1 MFYCPKL
8 ERKTTD
14 PMSLLTLKSVK
25 CVDFNS
31 GKNKCLQ
38 LFNDDSK
45 KGTEIVKATCT
56 WCEHISRM
64 QPLHLKPLLPRWKV
78 FAQSPTAEKW
88 CGMIFMRYPSH
99 AFSGWPTEEHTR
111 GSRGEIDFHLRAG
124 PMLWALIV
132 AYLSSELI
140 SGLAKRWR
148 RKDNKYA
155 TRCYSSAF
163 RAHLSTGRKSWKTVT
178 EKEIKNLFSV
188 DVLLPDFCRNRTW
201 PSRRLWALKRS
212 NRNVWCDYAPCPRL
226 F

>member
-1 MFYCPKL
+1 
-8 ERKTTD
+8 
-14 PMSLLTLKSVK
+14 MSLLTPKSVK

-124 PMLWALIV
+124 PMLRALIV

-155 TRCYSSAF
+155 TRCYSSAWWREILELASVLVVNPEKRWRKKKLKF
-163 RAHLSTGRKSWKTVT
+163 FFLWMFCCQIFAVIKLGRAVVCERWNAAIETS
-178 EKEIKNLFSV
+178 
-188 DVLLPDFCRNRTW
+188 DVITRHAPGSYSEALWCRR
-201 PSRRLWALKRS
+201 
-212 NRNVWCDYAPCPRL
+212 
-226 F
+226 